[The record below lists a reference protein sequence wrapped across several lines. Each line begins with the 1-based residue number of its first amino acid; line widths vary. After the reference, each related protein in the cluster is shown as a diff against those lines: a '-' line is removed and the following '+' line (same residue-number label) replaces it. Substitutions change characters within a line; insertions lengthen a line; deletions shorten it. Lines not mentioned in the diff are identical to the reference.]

1 MEKQT
6 VIVNVVGIRH
16 NLPNEEADYRELFA
30 RCPVGSMVNLRVV
43 PEGEK
48 YPGSVEVLDS
58 KKEKIGS
65 LSKTEKRLLILEI
78 PEGGNLPVKVYAHCP
93 EHNCIKVVAENTKG
107 FDVPHIGHI
116 EKETGETVFLEAD
129 IDIRRK
135 RWESH
140 MRTLIGTLK
149 AKERLEEDDLKTLT
163 EAIREYTPLCCTSID
178 GDTQFIRAEILM
190 YIDTIRVRYDYA
202 PLKDA
207 YWEAYELHKDQSKKE
222 DQTRI
227 FREQFDRMR
236 QYAQAHAEGKDC
248 SPLEEYRDTLAF
260 VNGGKLT
267 REILEAEHIRLANLL
282 SDTLD
287 GKYVEWVKEDE
298 EFAKNI
304 YMLNYDLNSL
314 YTLFTRRLKHEYI
327 GQQLEE
333 YETKKSKA
341 PKPNRTAKERVTMT
355 FVKGNGVVDGHIT
368 LLYLEL
374 TEAGWIE
381 GTEEDFKD
389 LFSGSTKPCW
399 LTWKKKFGKSTLVA
413 LFKKMVDENAITL
426 AKGYTLSS
434 VLEGHFKDMDGN
446 ALTGLDKGDAP
457 NAKAQPMIDKCVKI
471 LSIDPDNPDLD
482 EIQDLFDS
490 NEGCI
495 DPYDHQNL
503 SIRTRRP

>member
-16 NLPNEEADYRELFA
+16 NLPNGEDDYQKLFA
-30 RCPVGSMVNLRVV
+30 RCPVGSMVYLRVV

-48 YPGSVEVLDS
+48 YKGAVEVLDRGMQ
-58 KKEKIGS
+58 KIGN
-65 LSKTEKRLLILEI
+65 LSKTEKRLIILEI
-78 PEGGNLPVKVYAHCP
+78 PKPAILPIKVHSLCP
-93 EHNCIKVVAENTKG
+93 EHNCIKVIAENTKG
-107 FDVPHIGHI
+107 FDEPHIGHI
-116 EKETGETVFLEAD
+116 EKEKGETVFPVAD
-129 IDIRRK
+129 KDTLRK
-135 RWESH
+135 RWEGQ
-140 MRTLIGTLK
+140 MRALIGKLK
-149 AKERLEEDDLKTLT
+149 ANAELT
-163 EAIREYTPLCCTSID
+163 EADLEELTEATRKYTPLCCTSID
-178 GDTQFIRAEILM
+178 GETQFTRAEILM

-202 PLKDA
+202 PLTDA
-207 YWEAYELHKDQSKKE
+207 YWEAYELHKDQSKAE

-227 FREQFDRMR
+227 FREQYGRMR
-236 QYAQAHAEGKDC
+236 QYAQTHAEGKDC
-248 SPLEEYRDTLAF
+248 SPLKEYRDTLAF

-287 GKYVEWVKEDE
+287 GKYVEWVKKDE

-327 GQQLEE
+327 GQLLEE

-341 PKPNRTAKERVTMT
+341 KKPDRTAKERVTWT
-355 FVKGNGVVDGHIT
+355 FGKGNGVVDAHIT
-368 LLYLEL
+368 LLYLKL
-374 TEAGWIE
+374 TKAGWID

-389 LFSGSTKPCW
+389 LFSGSTKACW

-413 LFKKMVDENAITL
+413 LFKKMVDENVITL
-426 AKGYTLSS
+426 AKGFTLSS

-457 NAKAQPMIDKCVKI
+457 NNRALPMIEGCVKI

-495 DPYDHQNL
+495 DPYDHQDL
-503 SIRTRRP
+503 SIRTRRL